1 MSSPGRQT
9 GGAAG
14 RITPPHEDWVDQD
27 VESVSGSVTPCAI
40 HTSPLHSAQ
49 YVLAK
54 KITHNAIDVFLKIL
68 VPSFS

>member
-49 YVLAK
+49 SIMCWQKRLR
-54 KITHNAIDVFLKIL
+54 IMQLT
-68 VPSFS
+68 FS